1 MKNFIDEETGL
12 FALDEM
18 ILEMPS
24 YQRILEDKQT
34 TDEEFVD
41 QAELV
46 VSLVKEVEET
56 LGEHERDLVWRMV
69 GELAVLFELHTLQKE
84 E

>member
-1 MKNFIDEETGL
+1 MRSIIDENGYL
-12 FALDEM
+12 AIDEYVAA
-18 ILEMPS
+18 MPS
-24 YQRILEDKQT
+24 YQRILEDKQI